1 VEIRA
6 WMRQED
12 SRWLAGMEGDPAVR
26 ATAATR
32 QRCLQTLRRAVAR
45 TLGAEEAAGP
55 LTLVVEVLPL
65 LAGVAEAADVMGW
78 DKRRVITY
86 IDRGRFP
93 EPLQSLASGRVWL
106 RADVERYAADW
117 RSRHALRSRRKP
129 SA

>member
-12 SRWLAGMEGDPAVR
+12 GRWLAGIEGDPAVR

-45 TLGAEEAAGP
+45 TKGTAGP